1 MSNSRN
7 TYGDS
12 TTVRRREA
20 AGWRASHSL
29 EKGFVGFVGFVTKNN
44 KTNQ

>member
-1 MSNSRN
+1 MSNSGN
-7 TYGDS
+7 TYGDC

-20 AGWRASHSL
+20 AGWRASHCL
-29 EKGFVGFVGFVTKNN
+29 GKGFEGFVGFVTKKN